1 MRKFLIV
8 AAIFASCAAARA
20 DEIAITVGEGFV
32 VLDALKGV
40 QAVKRKVKDGDRWTE
55 TELALSDPVR
65 IAIIKD
71 KNRLTAALEPYQ
83 KDVAAALAGRCGP
96 VRQATECAA
105 DKLAEFNKDYAAIAA
120 KSLKLDLIPL
130 TREDLQEG
138 KDIPMPIV
146 GALAPIAPWVR

>member
-8 AAIFASCAAARA
+8 AAILASCAAARA
-20 DEIAITVGEGFV
+20 DEITLTVGEGFV

-40 QAVKRKVKDGDRWTE
+40 QATKRKVKDGDRWTE

-65 IAIIKD
+65 IAIIKN
-71 KNRLTAALEPYQ
+71 KNRLTAALEPFQ
-83 KDVAAALAGRCGP
+83 KDVAAALTGRCGP
-96 VRQATECAA
+96 VRQASECAP
-105 DKLAEFNKDYAAIAA
+105 DKLAEFNKDYATLAA
-120 KSLKLDLIPL
+120 KPLRLDLIPL